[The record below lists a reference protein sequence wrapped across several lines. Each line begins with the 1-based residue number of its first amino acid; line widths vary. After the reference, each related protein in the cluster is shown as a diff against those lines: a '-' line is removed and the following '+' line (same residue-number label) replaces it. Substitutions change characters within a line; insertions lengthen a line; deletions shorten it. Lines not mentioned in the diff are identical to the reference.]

1 MEQDDVAKGQ
11 SGKQN
16 VGMRAE
22 GLEPSGPRAK
32 RARVSM
38 LRHTASS
45 LELQTDVVTD
55 NEDEQPEQLDL
66 QATQVRSQTFA
77 DMEDADRLRHHAHT
91 RDATATAKEIHE
103 GIPDTPAEAIQGDED
118 LAGPKTFEESLEWCS
133 HTMRRM
139 VPLLAS
145 HNTSWHEIGFVLSCE
160 KQLVLTTHFSGI
172 GTAEAAVSTMR
183 DALKDITHMKVPVM
197 TYSSTDK
204 MRHVWMCS
212 EATQET

>member
-16 VGMRAE
+16 VGMRTE

-45 LELQTDVVTD
+45 LELQADVDTD

-66 QATQVRSQTFA
+66 QAMQVRSQTFA

-91 RDATATAKEIHE
+91 RDATATAKEIH
-103 GIPDTPAEAIQGDED
+103 DGDPRHPRRSD
-118 LAGPKTFEESLEWCS
+118 SGRRGPCWAKDLRGVLGMVLAHDAPHGALAG
-133 HTMRRM
+133 
-139 VPLLAS
+139 
-145 HNTSWHEIGFVLSCE
+145 
-160 KQLVLTTHFSGI
+160 
-172 GTAEAAVSTMR
+172 
-183 DALKDITHMKVPVM
+183 ITQYIM
-197 TYSSTDK
+197 
-204 MRHVWMCS
+204 
-212 EATQET
+212 A